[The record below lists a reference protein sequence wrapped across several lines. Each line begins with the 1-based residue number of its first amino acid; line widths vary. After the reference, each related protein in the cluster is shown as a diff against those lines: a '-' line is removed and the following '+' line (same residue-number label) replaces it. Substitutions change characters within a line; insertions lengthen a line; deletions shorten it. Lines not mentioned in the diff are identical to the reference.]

1 MFTKQKYFE
10 FGDKPH
16 KLHARQLHKLESERA
31 IHRIKS
37 DNGEPLTSHKDIN
50 ERFEQFYERLYTS
63 QMRATPGDMPAFLDE
78 CKLHILNRL
87 LWEPRLHV
95 EKLQK

>member
-1 MFTKQKYFE
+1 MFMKQKDFG

-16 KLHARQLHKLESERA
+16 KLLARQLCKLESERA

-50 ERFEQFYERLYTS
+50 ERFQQFHERLYTS
-63 QMRATPGDMPAFLDE
+63 QMRATPGDMQAFLDE
-78 CKLHILNRL
+78 CKFKPNWQPL
-87 LWEPRLHV
+87 PRS
-95 EKLQK
+95 QD